1 MATRVR
7 LLFDGRRFVSS
18 TPNSQPER
26 LAEERRRARVSAVE
40 ERRIVAAG
48 YDEVAEQYAALE
60 QAGEEW
66 PRLRLLRDV
75 LARLRPGSDVLD
87 LGCGNGVPALREIAR
102 LHNAVGVDISKAQID
117 LARAYVPEADLVQSD
132 VTALDFPPASFD
144 AVVALYL
151 LDHLPRTE
159 HPAFFSRVRTWLR
172 PSGFFL
178 FSVEPEDEP
187 GTVREWLGMP
197 MYFSHF
203 EAETTIRL
211 VREAGFEILG
221 AHREVQLEGTKE
233 VEFLWVLGARTP

>member
-1 MATRVR
+1 
-7 LLFDGRRFVSS
+7 
-18 TPNSQPER
+18 
-26 LAEERRRARVSAVE
+26 VE

-60 QAGEEW
+60 QPGEEW

-87 LGCGNGVPALREIAR
+87 LGCGNGVPALREVAR
-102 LHNAVGVDISKAQID
+102 RHKAVGVDISKTQID
-117 LARAYVPEADLVQSD
+117 LARASVPAAELVQSD
-132 VTALDFPPASFD
+132 VMALDFPPTCFD

-151 LDHLPRTE
+151 LDHLPRRE
-159 HPAFFSRVRTWLR
+159 HPALFSRVRTWLR
-172 PSGFFL
+172 PSGLFL

-187 GTVREWLGMP
+187 GTVRLWLGKP

-203 EAETTIRL
+203 DAETTIGL
-211 VREAGFEILG
+211 VRAAGFGVLD

-233 VEFLWVLGARTP
+233 VEFLWVLGARTVVTRGKL